1 MTADSVAIINELA
14 NLPHCEGQIVLSA
27 LRHDFG
33 VTVKYDRGRYY
44 IWGYSIE
51 PSGAQW
57 TNLAADRA
65 TPQQARDL
73 AARLWRAGREFNV
86 IVD

>member
-44 IWGYSIE
+44 IWG
-51 PSGAQW
+51 
-57 TNLAADRA
+57 
-65 TPQQARDL
+65 
-73 AARLWRAGREFNV
+73 
-86 IVD
+86 